1 MNVCAKTLLLVV
13 ASLAT
18 LPTNAQVTVVN
29 ANVNILGG
37 TTVTC
42 QQNFVNQALGNVSL
56 SGTLDVRGDV
66 TNNGSLVG
74 SGATSLLRL
83 TGATQQL
90 VDGSSTIQ
98 LVDFQIDNA
107 GNGAVL
113 ANTGA
118 TGAVR
123 VSRDLILTSGRLF
136 ANDASPIVFTPT
148 ANNPTET
155 NANHIVGT
163 AIAEARTINGGAFP
177 LFLNLSMD
185 AGDDLGNVRLERRTG
200 HGTGNTIGPAPTQ
213 GYAII
218 NGNEGIDCYWTIIPS
233 NTGTNLQRNAT
244 FSWLPVF
251 DNGKDL
257 TQMQLW
263 RTLTFNT
270 ITSPWK
276 DMFAP
281 PIPMPARTHTMVIN
295 NIHNSWTFSDLT
307 NPLPVE
313 MLFFN
318 VKRRGNDG
326 LVSWATTQEI
336 NTDFFEVQRSFDN
349 RNFQAIGKVQA
360 QNKAAEY
367 SFLDERITELGH
379 SLLYYRLKQIDKD
392 GKSTLTAVRSLQLE
406 DFKEQIL
413 VFPTPFSND
422 LTISIQNPAEKNLTF
437 RLTDE
442 LGREIFAFKEN
453 ARFTEISLRAK
464 VENLPA
470 GAYILTAL
478 GLNEPKIFKL
488 IKL

>member
-1 MNVCAKTLLLVV
+1 
-13 ASLAT
+13 
-18 LPTNAQVTVVN
+18 
-29 ANVNILGG
+29 
-37 TTVTC
+37 
-42 QQNFVNQALGNVSL
+42 
-56 SGTLDVRGDV
+56 
-66 TNNGSLVG
+66 
-74 SGATSLLRL
+74 
-83 TGATQQL
+83 
-90 VDGSSTIQ
+90 
-98 LVDFQIDNA
+98 
-107 GNGAVL
+107 
-113 ANTGA
+113 
-118 TGAVR
+118 
-123 VSRDLILTSGRLF
+123 
-136 ANDASPIVFTPT
+136 
-148 ANNPTET
+148 
-155 NANHIVGT
+155 
-163 AIAEARTINGGAFP
+163 
-177 LFLNLSMD
+177 
-185 AGDDLGNVRLERRTG
+185 
-200 HGTGNTIGPAPTQ
+200 
-213 GYAII
+213 
-218 NGNEGIDCYWTIIPS
+218 
-233 NTGTNLQRNAT
+233 
-244 FSWLPVF
+244 
-251 DNGKDL
+251 
-257 TQMQLW
+257 
-263 RTLTFNT
+263 
-270 ITSPWK
+270 
-276 DMFAP
+276 
-281 PIPMPARTHTMVIN
+281 
-295 NIHNSWTFSDLT
+295 
-307 NPLPVE
+307 

-379 SLLYYRLKQIDKD
+379 SVLYYRLKQIDKD